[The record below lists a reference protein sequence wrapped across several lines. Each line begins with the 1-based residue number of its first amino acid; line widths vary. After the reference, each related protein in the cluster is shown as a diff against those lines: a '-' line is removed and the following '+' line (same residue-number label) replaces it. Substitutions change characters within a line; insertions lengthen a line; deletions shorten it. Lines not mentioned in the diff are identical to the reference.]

1 MESDLIQGS
10 AEWHESRCK
19 RFTSS
24 EIWRLMTDVTRQMT
38 DQELTDPGRSK
49 NKTTITDLSLLSEGA
64 ITYVYE
70 KVAEELTGLPA
81 KPDMRSDATDWGNE
95 WEGEARKMY
104 ERVFKVKIEQVG
116 NIIIGKRTSGSPDGL
131 IGDDGGIEIK
141 CPYIMS
147 NHVENLLISNAIALK
162 EAHKEWYW
170 QIQDLLYITNRK
182 WWDWLSFHPYFE
194 GAKKMHVV
202 RVYRNALDIENII
215 IKRAAASQMVDDL
228 LEFINR
234 Q

>member
-1 MESDLIQGS
+1 
-10 AEWHESRCK
+10 
-19 RFTSS
+19 
-24 EIWRLMTDVTRQMT
+24 MTDVTRPMT
-38 DQELTDPGRSK
+38 DTELADPGKSK
-49 NKTTITDLSLLSEGA
+49 NKTTVTDLSLLSDGA
-64 ITYVYE
+64 MTYIYE
-70 KVAEELTGLPA
+70 KIAEELTGLPA
-81 KPDMRSDATDWGNE
+81 KNDMRSDATDWGNE

-116 NIIIGKRTSGSPDGL
+116 NIVLSPRISGSPDGL
-131 IGDDGGIEIK
+131 IGDAGGIEIK

-147 NHVENLLISNAIALK
+147 NHVQNLLISNAIDLK
-162 EAHKEWYW
+162 EIHPKWYW

-202 RVYRNALDIENII
+202 RIYRNPLDIENIT
-215 IKRAAASQMVDDL
+215 IKNAAAEQMVDDL
-228 LEFINR
+228 LQLINR